1 MSDFIRIG
9 KTKDFSETVG
19 TGVQVNGRRVC
30 IVRQG
35 DKCFAF
41 DDRCTH
47 AESLLS
53 GGDVE
58 DGEISCPLHG
68 ARFAVA
74 SGEAMTLPAVKPVQ
88 THEVKVQGDE
98 VFVKLSDASLS

>member
-1 MSDFIRIG
+1 MNDFVGVG
-9 KTKDFSETVG
+9 KKTAFSETVG
-19 TGVQVNGRRVC
+19 TGVDVNGHRVC

-35 DKCFAF
+35 EKVFAF

-58 DGEISCPLHG
+58 DGEIVCPLHG
-68 ARFAVA
+68 ARFAVD
-74 SGEAMTLPAVKPVQ
+74 SGEARTLPAVKPVQ
-88 THEVKVQGDE
+88 THQVKIQDDE
-98 VFVKLSDASLS
+98 VFVKLNDPAAR